1 MTSIKSYRDL
11 KVWQAAMEL
20 AERCYAL
27 TSDFPPAELYGLT
40 SQIRRASVSI
50 AANIAEGYGR
60 DSAGNFVNFLKVAQG
75 STKEVETLLLLS
87 VRVGITKEDKTAPLS
102 GLCDGLGKML
112 RAYIRSLQKSV
123 KEPWRS
129 Y

>member
-112 RAYIRSLQKSV
+112 RANFRSLHLHSLTSEV
-123 KEPWRS
+123 G
-129 Y
+129 

>member
-1 MTSIKSYRDL
+1 
-11 KVWQAAMEL
+11 MEL

-27 TSDFPPAELYGLT
+27 TSDFPPAELYGLM

-102 GLCDGLGKML
+102 GLCDGARKNVARLH
-112 RAYIRSLQKSV
+112 SLTSEV
-123 KEPWRS
+123 G
-129 Y
+129 